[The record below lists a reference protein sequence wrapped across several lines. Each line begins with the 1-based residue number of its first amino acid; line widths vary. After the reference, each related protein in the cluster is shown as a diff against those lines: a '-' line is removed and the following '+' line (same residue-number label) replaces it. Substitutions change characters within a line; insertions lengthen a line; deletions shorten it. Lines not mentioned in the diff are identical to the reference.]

1 MNVKDLSIGMI
12 VFHKEVYDYREPLE
26 VIGILEDK
34 VRLKGDFSGGTHN
47 VSQSGW
53 FSLEGLSIIYNYE
66 YKLKCREYINNI
78 KDNIN
83 NEETTKDKEIAT
95 LKDFIVYKKNTPLE
109 VYRRNHND

>member
-1 MNVKDLSIGMI
+1 MNIKDLSIGMI
-12 VFHKEVYDYREPLE
+12 VFHKEVYNYREPLK
-26 VIGILEDK
+26 VIGILEDE

-83 NEETTKDKEIAT
+83 NEEKDEMIKIISNLTDIVST
-95 LKDFIVYKKNTPLE
+95 LTYDVELNK
-109 VYRRNHND
+109 

>member
-83 NEETTKDKEIAT
+83 NEEKDEMIKIISNLTDIVST
-95 LKDFIVYKKNTPLE
+95 LTYDVELNK
-109 VYRRNHND
+109 